1 MYLSNC
7 ESKLHNKINS
17 IISLLTEHNNCDT
30 NVISNPSA
38 ITMNITRNCS
48 INIHDPELIQAAGT
62 GDLQRVF
69 SLLYCEEVDPNIQN
83 NSGLTPLLQAT
94 LDTQENLSIVELLID
109 RGADVNTTTP
119 DGLTALIIASI
130 KGYKNIVTALIN
142 AGADIR
148 RKDIFGYTAT
158 ALAARL
164 GHTDIEEI
172 LNNNHKIKLSTLKHQ
187 RP

>member
-17 IISLLTEHNNCDT
+17 IVSLLTEHNNCDT
-30 NVISNPSA
+30 NVITNPS
-38 ITMNITRNCS
+38 ITMNITRNCA
-48 INIHDPELIQAAGT
+48 INTHDPELIHAAGT

-69 SLLYCEEVDPNIQN
+69 SLLYCEEADPNIKN
-83 NSGLTPLLQAT
+83 NSGIAPLLQAT

-109 RGADVNTTTP
+109 RGADINTTTP
-119 DGLTALIIASI
+119 DGLTALMVASI
-130 KGYKNIVTALIN
+130 KGYKNIVVALIN

-148 RKDIFGYTAT
+148 KKDIFGYTAT
-158 ALAARL
+158 VLAARL

-172 LNNNHKIKLSTLKHQ
+172 LNNNHKN
-187 RP
+187 